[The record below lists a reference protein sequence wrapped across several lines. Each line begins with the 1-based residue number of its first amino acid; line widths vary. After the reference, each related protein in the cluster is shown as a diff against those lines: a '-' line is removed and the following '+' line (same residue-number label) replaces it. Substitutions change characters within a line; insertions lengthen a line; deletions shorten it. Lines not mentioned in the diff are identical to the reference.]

1 MKAPPLKAAPRSAE
15 QLSKGRF
22 AGEGSPPLTAARAE
36 CGATL
41 KRGDSP
47 VKAISA
53 LKAALRSAEQLS
65 KGENRR

>member
-1 MKAPPLKAAPRSAE
+1 MKAISA
-15 QLSKGRF
+15 F
-22 AGEGSPPLTAARAE
+22 EGFSAE

-53 LKAALRSAEQLS
+53 VEGCPSGVRSNSQKGRFTGEGDLR
-65 KGENRR
+65 R